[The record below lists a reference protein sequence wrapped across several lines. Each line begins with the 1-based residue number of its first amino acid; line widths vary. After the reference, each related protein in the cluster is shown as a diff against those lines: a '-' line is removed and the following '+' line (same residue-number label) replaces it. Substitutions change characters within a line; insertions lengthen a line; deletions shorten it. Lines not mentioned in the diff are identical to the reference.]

1 MEMDV
6 IENCVVNLGAASS
19 KLQSGTYPQYFIPAL
34 MFNRGAVFSQPVQS
48 DTHIHSRPMFG
59 MVK

>member
-34 MFNRGAVFSQPVQS
+34 ILTEGLFFLSQFSQ
-48 DTHIHSRPMFG
+48 THTSTPG
-59 MVK
+59 PCLGW